1 LKLAS
6 YFLYKPLVFLDLFF
20 RNLCFLKVKASFWY
34 YKIVLLLIVYA
45 YKIEK
50 KHSEHK
56 YFLAYLKEF
65 MVQLQQQKSFALH
78 T

>member
-1 LKLAS
+1 MAS

-65 MVQLQQQKSFALH
+65 MY
-78 T
+78 

>member
-1 LKLAS
+1 MAS

-56 YFLAYLKEF
+56 YFLAYY
-65 MVQLQQQKSFALH
+65 
-78 T
+78 